1 MSKYKYTYITKKN
14 RLTYIGLNDLLDP
27 SSNDIGNSY
36 LDFLAGKWVLLSEEQ
51 VLFKEE
57 HPDATIREVLD
68 MKISENEPEPSQAE
82 VIEAEVFNRA
92 KDRKLDE
99 IRAQDDKS
107 NKFFI
112 SIISEG
118 KEVANSTFWMDKDL
132 RNSLLNVTLPALQQN
147 GDTTTK
153 LWSNTIP
160 PTSIEVPIDWAL
172 NCIPV
177 VEIYAKKTYDVMQGN
192 IAKVYAAKTVDEINS
207 IDVES
212 DYPPYIT
219 FELNLTP
226 DYDG

>member
-27 SSNDIGNSY
+27 SSNDIGESY

-99 IRAQDDKS
+99 IRAQDAKS

-112 SIISEG
+112 SVISEG
-118 KEVANSTFWMDKDL
+118 KEVANSEFWMDKDL

-160 PTSIEVPIDWAL
+160 PASIEVPIDWAL

-177 VEIYAKKTYDVMQGN
+177 VEIYAKKTYDMMQGN

>member
-1 MSKYKYTYITKKN
+1 
-14 RLTYIGLNDLLDP
+14 
-27 SSNDIGNSY
+27 
-36 LDFLAGKWVLLSEEQ
+36 
-51 VLFKEE
+51 
-57 HPDATIREVLD
+57 
-68 MKISENEPEPSQAE
+68 MKIAEKEPEPSQAE
-82 VIEAEVFNRA
+82 AIEAEVFNRA

-99 IRAQDDKS
+99 IRAQDAKS

-112 SIISEG
+112 SVISEG
-118 KEVANSTFWMDKDL
+118 KEVANSEFWMDKDL

-160 PTSIEVPIDWAL
+160 PTSIDVPIDWAL

-177 VEIYAKKTYDVMQGN
+177 VEIYAKKTYDMMQGN

-212 DYPPYIT
+212 GYPPYIT

>member
-1 MSKYKYTYITKKN
+1 MGKYKYTYITKRN
-14 RLTYIGLNDLLDP
+14 NLTYIGLNDLLDP
-27 SSNDIGNSY
+27 SCNDIGESY

-51 VLFKEE
+51 MLFKKE

-68 MKISENEPEPSQAE
+68 MKIAEKNPEPSQAE

-99 IRAQDDKS
+99 IRAQDSES

-112 SIISEG
+112 SVISEG
-118 KEVANSTFWMDKDL
+118 KEVANSEFWMDKDL

-160 PTSIEVPIDWAL
+160 PTSIDVPIDWAL

-177 VEIYAKKTYDVMQGN
+177 VEIYAKKTYDMMQDN

-207 IDVES
+207 IDVE
-212 DYPPYIT
+212 DGYPPYIT

>member
-1 MSKYKYTYITKKN
+1 MSEYKYTYITKKN

-27 SSNDIGNSY
+27 SCNDIGESY
-36 LDFLAGKWVLLSEEQ
+36 LDFLAGKWVLLSKDQ
-51 VLFKEE
+51 VQFKEE

-68 MKISENEPEPSQAE
+68 MKISEREPEPSQAE
-82 VIEAEVFNRA
+82 VIEAEVFNRT
-92 KDRKLDE
+92 KDMKLDE
-99 IRAQDDKS
+99 IRAQDAKS

-112 SIISEG
+112 SVISKG
-118 KEVANSTFWMDKDL
+118 KEVANNEFWMDKDL

-147 GDTTTK
+147 GNTTAK

-160 PTSIEVPIDWAL
+160 STSIDVPIDWAL

-212 DYPPYIT
+212 GYPPYIT

-226 DYDG
+226 DYYG

>member
-1 MSKYKYTYITKKN
+1 MSKYKYTYITKRNK
-14 RLTYIGLNDLLDP
+14 LTYIGLDDLLDP
-27 SSNDIGNSY
+27 SCNDIGESY

-99 IRAQDDKS
+99 IRAQDSES

-112 SIISEG
+112 SVISEG
-118 KEVANSTFWMDKDL
+118 KEVANSEFWMDKDL

-147 GDTTTK
+147 GETTTK
-153 LWSNTIP
+153 LWSDTTP
-160 PTSIEVPIDWAL
+160 PRSIDVPIDWAL

-177 VEIYAKKTYDVMQGN
+177 VEIYAKKTYDMMQGN
-192 IAKVYAAKTVDEINS
+192 IAKVYAAKTVDDINS

-212 DYPPYIT
+212 GYPPYIT

>member
-99 IRAQDDKS
+99 IRAQDAKS

-112 SIISEG
+112 SVISEG
-118 KEVANSTFWMDKDL
+118 KEVANSEFWMDKDL
-132 RNSLLNVTLPALQQN
+132 RNSLLNVTLPALQKN
-147 GDTTTK
+147 GDTTTR

-177 VEIYAKKTYDVMQGN
+177 VEIYAKKTYDMMQGN

-212 DYPPYIT
+212 GYPPYII

>member
-99 IRAQDDKS
+99 IRAQDAKS

-112 SIISEG
+112 SVISEG
-118 KEVANSTFWMDKDL
+118 KEVANSEFWMDKDL
-132 RNSLLNVTLPALQQN
+132 RNSLLNVTLPALQKN

-160 PTSIEVPIDWAL
+160 PTSIDVPIDWAL

-177 VEIYAKKTYDVMQGN
+177 VEIYAKKTYDMMQGN

-212 DYPPYIT
+212 GYPPYIT

>member
-1 MSKYKYTYITKKN
+1 MSKYKYTYITKRNK
-14 RLTYIGLNDLLDP
+14 LTYIGLDNLLDP
-27 SSNDIGNSY
+27 SCNDIGESY

-57 HPDATIREVLD
+57 HPNATIREVLD
-68 MKISENEPEPSQAE
+68 MKIAEREPEPSQAE
-82 VIEAEVFNRA
+82 VIEAELFNRT

-99 IRAQDDKS
+99 IRVQDAKS

-112 SIISEG
+112 SVISEG
-118 KEVANSTFWMDKDL
+118 KEVANNEFWMAKDL

-212 DYPPYIT
+212 GYPPYIT

>member
-27 SSNDIGNSY
+27 SCNDIGNGY
-36 LDFLAGKWVLLSEEQ
+36 LDFLAGKWVLLSVDQ
-51 VLFKEE
+51 VQFKKE
-57 HPDATIREVLD
+57 HPGATIKEVLD
-68 MKISENEPEPSQAE
+68 MKIAEKESEPSQAE
-82 VIEAEVFNRA
+82 DIESEVFNRA

-99 IRAQDDKS
+99 IRAQDAKS

-112 SIISEG
+112 SVISEG
-118 KEVANSTFWMDKDL
+118 KEISNSEFWMDKDL
-132 RNSLLNVTLPALQQN
+132 RNSLLNVTLPALQKN

-160 PTSIEVPIDWAL
+160 PASIDVPIDWAL

-212 DYPPYIT
+212 GYPPYIT

>member
-1 MSKYKYTYITKKN
+1 MSEYKYTYITKRNK
-14 RLTYIGLNDLLDP
+14 LTYIGLNDLLDP
-27 SSNDIGNSY
+27 SCNDIGESY

-57 HPDATIREVLD
+57 HPNATIREVLD
-68 MKISENEPEPSQAE
+68 MKIAEREPEPSQAE
-82 VIEAEVFNRA
+82 VIEAEVFNRT

-112 SIISEG
+112 SVISEG
-118 KEVANSTFWMDKDL
+118 KEVANSEFWMDKDL

-160 PTSIEVPIDWAL
+160 PASIEVPIDWAL

-177 VEIYAKKTYDVMQGN
+177 VEIYAKKTYDMMQGN

-212 DYPPYIT
+212 GYPPYIT

-226 DYDG
+226 DYNG

>member
-1 MSKYKYTYITKKN
+1 MVKYKYTYITKKN
-14 RLTYIGLNDLLDP
+14 RLTYIGLNEPLDP
-27 SSNDIGNSY
+27 ACYNIGESY

-51 VLFKEE
+51 AQFKKD
-57 HPDATIREVLD
+57 HPEATIKEVLD
-68 MKISENEPEPSQAE
+68 MKIADKEPELLPDE
-82 VIEAEVFNRA
+82 IIEAEVFNRA

-99 IRAQDDKS
+99 IRAQDSES

-112 SIISEG
+112 SVISEG
-118 KEVANSTFWMDKDL
+118 KEVTNSEFWMDKDL

-172 NCIPV
+172 NCIPI
-177 VEIYAKKTYDVMQGN
+177 VEVYAKKTYDLMQGN

-207 IDVES
+207 IDVKS
-212 DYPPYIT
+212 DYPSYIT

>member
-1 MSKYKYTYITKKN
+1 MSKYKYTYITKRNK
-14 RLTYIGLNDLLDP
+14 LTYIGLDNLLDP
-27 SSNDIGNSY
+27 SCNDIGESY

-57 HPDATIREVLD
+57 HPNATIREVLD
-68 MKISENEPEPSQAE
+68 MKIAEREPEPSQAE
-82 VIEAEVFNRA
+82 VIEAEVFNRT
-92 KDRKLDE
+92 KDLKMDE
-99 IRAQDDKS
+99 IRAQDAKS

-112 SIISEG
+112 SVISEG
-118 KEVANSTFWMDKDL
+118 KEVANNEFWMDKDL
-132 RNSLLNVTLPALQQN
+132 RNSLLNVTLPALQKN

-177 VEIYAKKTYDVMQGN
+177 VEIYAKKTYDMMQGN

-212 DYPPYIT
+212 GYPPYIT

-226 DYDG
+226 DYNG

>member
-1 MSKYKYTYITKKN
+1 MAKYKYTYITKKN
-14 RLTYIGLNDLLDP
+14 RLTYIGLNEPLDP
-27 SSNDIGNSY
+27 ACYNIGESY

-51 VLFKEE
+51 AQFKKD
-57 HPDATIREVLD
+57 HPEATIKEVLD
-68 MKISENEPEPSQAE
+68 MKITDKEPELLPDE
-82 VIEAEVFNRA
+82 IIEAEVFNRA

-99 IRAQDDKS
+99 IRAQDAKS

-112 SIISEG
+112 SVISEG
-118 KEVANSTFWMDKDL
+118 KEVANSEFWMDKDL

-172 NCIPV
+172 NCIPI
-177 VEIYAKKTYDVMQGN
+177 VEVYAKKTYDLMQGN

-212 DYPPYIT
+212 GYPPYIT

>member
-1 MSKYKYTYITKKN
+1 MSEYKYTYITKKN

-27 SSNDIGNSY
+27 SCNDIGESY
-36 LDFLAGKWVLLSEEQ
+36 LDFLAGKWVLLSKDQ
-51 VLFKEE
+51 VQFKEE

-68 MKISENEPEPSQAE
+68 MKISEREPEPSQAE
-82 VIEAEVFNRA
+82 VIEAEVFNRT
-92 KDRKLDE
+92 KDMKLDE
-99 IRAQDDKS
+99 IRAQDSES

-112 SIISEG
+112 SVISEG
-118 KEVANSTFWMDKDL
+118 KEVANSEFWMDKDL
-132 RNSLLNVTLPALQQN
+132 RNSLLNVTLPALQKN

-153 LWSNTIP
+153 LWSDTTP

-212 DYPPYIT
+212 GYPPYIT

-226 DYDG
+226 DYYG

>member
-57 HPDATIREVLD
+57 HPNATIREVLD
-68 MKISENEPEPSQAE
+68 MKIAEREPEPSQAE

-99 IRAQDDKS
+99 IRAKDSQS

-112 SIISEG
+112 SVISEG
-118 KEVANSTFWMDKDL
+118 KEVANSEFWMDKDL
-132 RNSLLNVTLPALQQN
+132 RNSLLNVTLPALQKN

-212 DYPPYIT
+212 GYPPYIT

>member
-27 SSNDIGNSY
+27 SCNDIGESY

-112 SIISEG
+112 SVVSEG
-118 KEVANSTFWMDKDL
+118 KEVANSEFWMDKDL
-132 RNSLLNVTLPALQQN
+132 RNSLLNVTLPALQKN
-147 GDTTTK
+147 GDTTTR

-160 PTSIEVPIDWAL
+160 PTSIEVPIEWAL

-177 VEIYAKKTYDVMQGN
+177 VEIYAKKTYDMMQGN

-212 DYPPYIT
+212 GYPPYIT
-219 FELNLTP
+219 FELNLKP

>member
-27 SSNDIGNSY
+27 SCNDIGNSY

-51 VLFKEE
+51 VQFKEE

-68 MKISENEPEPSQAE
+68 MKVAENEPEPSQAE

-99 IRAQDDKS
+99 IRAQDSQS
-107 NKFFI
+107 NRFFI
-112 SIISEG
+112 SVISEG
-118 KEVANSTFWMDKDL
+118 KEVANNEFWMDKDL

-192 IAKVYAAKTVDEINS
+192 IAKVYSAKTVDEINS

-212 DYPPYIT
+212 GYPPYIT

-226 DYDG
+226 DYNG

>member
-1 MSKYKYTYITKKN
+1 MSEYKYTYITKENK
-14 RLTYIGLNDLLDP
+14 LTYIGLNDLLDP
-27 SSNDIGNSY
+27 SSNDIGESY

-57 HPDATIREVLD
+57 HPDATV
-68 MKISENEPEPSQAE
+68 K
-82 VIEAEVFNRA
+82 EVFNMKLVEKVDEDIAVNELARA
-92 KDRKLDE
+92 KSDKLE
-99 IRAQDDKS
+99 AIYQQDSQS

-112 SIISEG
+112 SVISEG
-118 KEVANSTFWMDKDL
+118 KEVSNSEFWMDKDL

-147 GDTTTK
+147 GETATR

-177 VEIYAKKTYDVMQGN
+177 VEIYAKKTYDLMQGN
-192 IAKVYAAKTVDEINS
+192 IAKVYEAQSVDEINS

-212 DYPPYIT
+212 GYPPYIT

-226 DYDG
+226 DYNE

>member
-27 SSNDIGNSY
+27 SCNDIGESY

-68 MKISENEPEPSQAE
+68 MKIAEKDPEPSQAE
-82 VIEAEVFNRA
+82 VIESEVFNRA

-99 IRAQDDKS
+99 IRAQDAKS

-112 SIISEG
+112 SVISEG
-118 KEVANSTFWMDKDL
+118 KKVANNEFWMDKDL
-132 RNSLLNVTLPALQQN
+132 RNSLLNVTLPALKQN

-160 PTSIEVPIDWAL
+160 PASIDVPIDWAL

-177 VEIYAKKTYDVMQGN
+177 VEIYAKKTYDMMQGN
-192 IAKVYAAKTVDEINS
+192 IAKVYATKTVDEINS
-207 IDVES
+207 IDVENG
-212 DYPPYIT
+212 YPPYIT

>member
-99 IRAQDDKS
+99 IRAQDAKS

-112 SIISEG
+112 SVISEG
-118 KEVANSTFWMDKDL
+118 KEVANSEFWMDKDL

-160 PTSIEVPIDWAL
+160 PTSIDVPIDWAL

-177 VEIYAKKTYDVMQGN
+177 VEIYAKKTYDMMQGN

-207 IDVES
+207 IDVDS
-212 DYPPYIT
+212 GYPTYIT

>member
-1 MSKYKYTYITKKN
+1 MSEYKYTYITKENK
-14 RLTYIGLNDLLDP
+14 LTYIGLNDLLDP
-27 SSNDIGNSY
+27 SCNDIGESY
-36 LDFLAGKWVLLSEEQ
+36 LDFLAGKWVLLSADQ
-51 VLFKEE
+51 VQFKEE
-57 HPDATIREVLD
+57 HPDATVE
-68 MKISENEPEPSQAE
+68 
-82 VIEAEVFNRA
+82 EVFNMKLVEKVDEDIAVNELARA
-92 KDRKLDE
+92 KSDKLE
-99 IRAQDDKS
+99 AIYQQDSQS

-112 SIISEG
+112 SVISEG
-118 KEVANSTFWMDKDL
+118 KEVANSEFWMDKDL

-147 GDTTTK
+147 GDTTTR

-212 DYPPYIT
+212 GYPPYIT

-226 DYDG
+226 NYNE

>member
-1 MSKYKYTYITKKN
+1 MSEYKYTYITKENK
-14 RLTYIGLNDLLDP
+14 LTYIGLNDLLDP
-27 SSNDIGNSY
+27 SCNDIGENY

-57 HPDATIREVLD
+57 HPDATVE
-68 MKISENEPEPSQAE
+68 
-82 VIEAEVFNRA
+82 EVFNMKLVEKVDEDIAVNELARA
-92 KDRKLDE
+92 KSDKLE
-99 IRAQDDKS
+99 AIYQQDSQS

-112 SIISEG
+112 SVISEG
-118 KEVANSTFWMDKDL
+118 KEVANSEFWMDKDL

-147 GDTTTK
+147 GDTTTR

-172 NCIPV
+172 NCIPIIEV
-177 VEIYAKKTYDVMQGN
+177 YAKKTYDMTQGN

-212 DYPPYIT
+212 GYPPYIT

-226 DYDG
+226 DYNG

>member
-1 MSKYKYTYITKKN
+1 MSKYKYTYITKRNK
-14 RLTYIGLNDLLDP
+14 LTYIGLDNLLDP
-27 SSNDIGNSY
+27 SCNDIGESY

-57 HPDATIREVLD
+57 HPNATIREVLD
-68 MKISENEPEPSQAE
+68 MKIAEREPEPLQAE
-82 VIEAEVFNRA
+82 VIEAEVFNRT
-92 KDRKLDE
+92 KDSKLDE
-99 IRAQDDKS
+99 IRAQDAKS

-112 SIISEG
+112 SVISEG
-118 KEVANSTFWMDKDL
+118 KKVANNESWMDKDL
-132 RNSLLNVTLPALQQN
+132 RNSLLNVTLPALQKN

-177 VEIYAKKTYDVMQGN
+177 VEIYAKKTYDMMQGN

-212 DYPPYIT
+212 GYPPYIT

>member
-1 MSKYKYTYITKKN
+1 MSEYKYTYITKENK
-14 RLTYIGLNDLLDP
+14 LTYIGLNDLLDP
-27 SSNDIGNSY
+27 SCNDIGESY

-57 HPDATIREVLD
+57 HPDATV
-68 MKISENEPEPSQAE
+68 K
-82 VIEAEVFNRA
+82 EVFNMKLVEKVDEDIAVNELACA
-92 KDRKLDE
+92 KSDKLE
-99 IRAQDDKS
+99 AIYQQDSQS

-112 SIISEG
+112 SVISEG
-118 KEVANSTFWMDKDL
+118 KEVANSEFWMDKDL

-147 GDTTTK
+147 GDTTTR

-172 NCIPV
+172 NCIPI
-177 VEIYAKKTYDVMQGN
+177 VEVYAKKTYDLMQGN
-192 IAKVYAAKTVDEINS
+192 IAKVYEAQSVDEINS

-212 DYPPYIT
+212 GYPPYIT

-226 DYDG
+226 DYNE

>member
-27 SSNDIGNSY
+27 SCNDIGESY

-51 VLFKEE
+51 VQFKEE

-68 MKISENEPEPSQAE
+68 MKIAEKEPEPLQAE

-99 IRAQDDKS
+99 IRAQDAKS

-112 SIISEG
+112 SVISEG
-118 KEVANSTFWMDKDL
+118 KEVANSEFWMDNDL
-132 RNSLLNVTLPALQQN
+132 RNSLLNVTLPALKQN

-153 LWSNTIP
+153 LWSDTTP
-160 PTSIEVPIDWAL
+160 PTSIDVPIDWAL

-177 VEIYAKKTYDVMQGN
+177 VEIYAKKTYDMMQGN

-212 DYPPYIT
+212 GYPPYIT

>member
-68 MKISENEPEPSQAE
+68 MKIAEKDPEPSQAE

-99 IRAQDDKS
+99 IRAKDSQS

-112 SIISEG
+112 SVISEG
-118 KEVANSTFWMDKDL
+118 KEVANSEFWMDKDL
-132 RNSLLNVTLPALQQN
+132 RNSLLNVTLPALQKN

-177 VEIYAKKTYDVMQGN
+177 VEIYAKKTYDMMQGN

-212 DYPPYIT
+212 GYPPYVT
-219 FELNLTP
+219 FKLNLTP

>member
-1 MSKYKYTYITKKN
+1 MSKYKYTYITKRNK
-14 RLTYIGLNDLLDP
+14 LTYIGLDNLLDP
-27 SSNDIGNSY
+27 SCNDIGESY

-57 HPDATIREVLD
+57 HPNATIREVLN
-68 MKISENEPEPSQAE
+68 MKIAEREPEPSQAK

-99 IRAQDDKS
+99 IRAQDAKS

-112 SIISEG
+112 SVISEG
-118 KEVANSTFWMDKDL
+118 KEVANNEFWMDKDL
-132 RNSLLNVTLPALQQN
+132 RNSLLNVTLPALQKN

-177 VEIYAKKTYDVMQGN
+177 VEIYAKKTYDMMQGN

-212 DYPPYIT
+212 GYPPYIT

>member
-118 KEVANSTFWMDKDL
+118 KEVANSEFWMDKDL

-160 PTSIEVPIDWAL
+160 PASIDVPIDWAL

-212 DYPPYIT
+212 GYPPYIT

>member
-1 MSKYKYTYITKKN
+1 MSKYKYTYITKRNK
-14 RLTYIGLNDLLDP
+14 LTYIGLDNLLDP
-27 SSNDIGNSY
+27 SCNDIGESY

-57 HPDATIREVLD
+57 HPNATIREVLD
-68 MKISENEPEPSQAE
+68 MKIAEREPEPSQAE

-99 IRAQDDKS
+99 IRAQDAKS

-112 SIISEG
+112 SVISEG
-118 KEVANSTFWMDKDL
+118 KEVVNNEFWMDKDL
-132 RNSLLNVTLPALQQN
+132 RNSLLNVTLPALQKN

-172 NCIPV
+172 NCIPIIEV
-177 VEIYAKKTYDVMQGN
+177 YAKETYDLMQGN

-212 DYPPYIT
+212 NYPPYIT
-219 FELNLTP
+219 FELNITP
-226 DYDG
+226 DYDE

>member
-1 MSKYKYTYITKKN
+1 MAKYKYTYITKKN
-14 RLTYIGLNDLLDP
+14 RLTYIGLNEPLDP
-27 SSNDIGNSY
+27 ACYNIGESY

-51 VLFKEE
+51 AQFKKD
-57 HPDATIREVLD
+57 HPEATIKEVLD
-68 MKISENEPEPSQAE
+68 MKIADKEPELLPDE
-82 VIEAEVFNRA
+82 IIEAEVFNRA

-99 IRAQDDKS
+99 IRAQDAKS

-112 SIISEG
+112 SVISEG
-118 KEVANSTFWMDKDL
+118 KEVANSEFWMDKDL

-160 PTSIEVPIDWAL
+160 PTSIEVPINWAL
-172 NCIPV
+172 NCIPI
-177 VEIYAKKTYDVMQGN
+177 VEVYAKKTYDLMQGN

-207 IDVES
+207 IDVKS
-212 DYPPYIT
+212 GYPSYIT

>member
-14 RLTYIGLNDLLDP
+14 RLTYIGLDNLLDP
-27 SSNDIGNSY
+27 SCNDIGESY

-57 HPDATIREVLD
+57 HPNATIREVLN
-68 MKISENEPEPSQAE
+68 MKIAEREPEPSQAE
-82 VIEAEVFNRA
+82 VIEAEVFNRT

-99 IRAQDDKS
+99 IRAQDSHS

-112 SIISEG
+112 SVVSEG
-118 KEVANSTFWMDKDL
+118 KEVANNEFWMDKDL
-132 RNSLLNVTLPALQQN
+132 RNSLLNVTLPALQKN

-177 VEIYAKKTYDVMQGN
+177 VEIYAKKTYDMMQGN

-212 DYPPYIT
+212 GYPPYIT

-226 DYDG
+226 DYNG

>member
-1 MSKYKYTYITKKN
+1 MSEYKYTYITKRNK
-14 RLTYIGLNDLLDP
+14 LTYIGLNDLLDP
-27 SSNDIGNSY
+27 SCNDIGNSY

-51 VLFKEE
+51 VQFKEE
-57 HPDATIREVLD
+57 HPGATIREVLD
-68 MKISENEPEPSQAE
+68 MKISEKEPEPLQAE
-82 VIEAEVFNRA
+82 IIEAEVFNRA

-99 IRAQDDKS
+99 IRTQDAKS

-112 SIISEG
+112 SVISEG
-118 KEVANSTFWMDKDL
+118 KEVANSEFWMDKDL
-132 RNSLLNVTLPALQQN
+132 RNSLLNVTLPALQKN

-160 PTSIEVPIDWAL
+160 PASIDVPIDWAL

-177 VEIYAKKTYDVMQGN
+177 VEIYAKKTYDMMQGN

-207 IDVES
+207 IDVKS
-212 DYPPYIT
+212 GYPPYIT

>member
-1 MSKYKYTYITKKN
+1 MAKYKYTYITKKN
-14 RLTYIGLNDLLDP
+14 RLTYIGLNEPLDP
-27 SSNDIGNSY
+27 ACYNIGESY

-51 VLFKEE
+51 AQFKKD
-57 HPDATIREVLD
+57 HPEATIKEVLD
-68 MKISENEPEPSQAE
+68 MKIADKEPELLPDE
-82 VIEAEVFNRA
+82 IIEAEVFNRA

-99 IRAQDDKS
+99 IRAQDAKS

-112 SIISEG
+112 SVISEG
-118 KEVANSTFWMDKDL
+118 KEVANSEFWMDKDL

-172 NCIPV
+172 NCIPI
-177 VEIYAKKTYDVMQGN
+177 VEVYAKKTYDLMQGN

-212 DYPPYIT
+212 GYPTYIT

-226 DYDG
+226 NYNE

>member
-14 RLTYIGLNDLLDP
+14 RLTYIVLNDLLDP
-27 SSNDIGNSY
+27 SCNDIGESY
-36 LDFLAGKWVLLSEEQ
+36 LDFLAGKWVLLSEDQ

-68 MKISENEPEPSQAE
+68 MKISEREPEPSQAE

-112 SIISEG
+112 SVISEG
-118 KEVANSTFWMDKDL
+118 KEVANSEFWMDKDL

-177 VEIYAKKTYDVMQGN
+177 VEIYAKKTYDMMQGN

-212 DYPPYIT
+212 GYPPYIT